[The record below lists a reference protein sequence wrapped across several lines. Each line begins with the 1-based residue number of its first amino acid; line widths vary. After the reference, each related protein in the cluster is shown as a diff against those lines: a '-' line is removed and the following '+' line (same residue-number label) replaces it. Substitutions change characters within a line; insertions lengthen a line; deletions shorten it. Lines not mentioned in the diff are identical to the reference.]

1 MNKETYTKW
10 TEDTGVIIADEDLID
25 LIVVANL
32 FIAWNVSTTILKG
45 VTAGTPILTTDWGAG
60 TQSVVPELMK
70 FDEDYNDCFWSVLS
84 SLMEN
89 ESKFNE
95 RQIAIQNIKS
105 EFSLGDGKCA
115 ERIVTELLDNTSLSN
130 QSQGNYD

>member
-1 MNKETYTKW
+1 M
-10 TEDTGVIIADEDLID
+10 
-25 LIVVANL
+25 
-32 FIAWNVSTTILKG
+32 
-45 VTAGTPILTTDWGAG
+45 
-60 TQSVVPELMK
+60 PELMK

-115 ERIVTELLDNTSLSN
+115 ERIVTALLDNTSLSN